1 MDCKEIRELLDLY
14 VDGEL
19 SADAAASAS
28 VHLSE
33 CASCRRAQEKLLQ
46 LRRAVKIAVAQHQP
60 PADLAR
66 RIQGHLF
73 WPWRR
78 VLAPALVISLAV
90 VLLAGLGRIGSARM
104 YVASTMER
112 VAFLWDTPR
121 TLVLEGQVVCRD
133 CELKALYGATSM
145 CHLKGHHGAL
155 KTADGKIWNLM
166 EGERAEQLI
175 HSASLLGKK
184 VRIRGRLYRRAGC
197 MEVQS
202 YEAL

>member
-1 MDCKEIRELLDLY
+1 MDCKEVREVLDLY

-33 CASCRRAQEKLLQ
+33 CALCQRAHEELLR
-46 LRRAVKIAVAQHQP
+46 LRRAVKLAVAQYQLP
-60 PADLAR
+60 PDLAR
-66 RIQGHLF
+66 RIHSHLSS
-73 WPWRR
+73 PWRR
-78 VLAPALVISLAV
+78 ISAAALVIFFAL
-90 VLLAGLGRIGSARM
+90 VLLAGLDRISSARA
-104 YVASTMER
+104 YVANAMER
-112 VAFLWDTPR
+112 VAFHLDTPR
-121 TLVLEGQVVCRD
+121 ALVLEGQVVCRD
-133 CELKALYGATSM
+133 CELHDLYGATSM

-175 HSASLLGKK
+175 HNALSLGKK

-197 MEVQS
+197 MEVES
-202 YEAL
+202 YEVL